1 MDRVSYEDDPMLW
14 SGLHSAALG
23 NLITAIKQLKRISF
37 RDEDITGTL
46 QVLLEKENE
55 QCQIV
60 QEEVE

>member
-1 MDRVSYEDDPMLW
+1 MSRVTYEDNPVLW

-23 NLITAIKQLKRISF
+23 NLITAIRQLKRINF

-55 QCQIV
+55 QC
-60 QEEVE
+60 